1 MEREKSNDE
10 NIYRCKFIVK
20 PIELHFKGKRITF
33 TGIDEIKEYIRLT
46 VWRGTEDHT
55 KGTNGNKMDMNDT
68 ENLKREREITILD

>member
-1 MEREKSNDE
+1 MTR
-10 NIYRCKFIVK
+10 IYIGANLLLNQLNYILKA
-20 PIELHFKGKRITF
+20 KRITIA
-33 TGIDEIKEYIRLT
+33 GIDEIKEYIRLT